1 MPEIHYRLTGI
12 FIGHLDE
19 EDRKK
24 KERWFTYTY
33 SKGKKMNGYRLYK
46 HIAGRHDLPF
56 VGLPLLT
63 DQKNGK
69 QYHHNTFIPVDTRV
83 IVIPYV
89 DSNKYV

>member
-1 MPEIHYRLTGI
+1 MPEIYYRLTGS
-12 FIGHLDE
+12 FLKHFVDN
-19 EDRKK
+19 KYK
-24 KERWFTYTY
+24 WFTYRY

-46 HIAGRHDLPF
+46 HIARMHDLPF

-69 QYHHNTFIPVDTRV
+69 QYHHNTFIPVDTCV